1 MTEVWLDPDVRE
13 ILRAIEADAA
23 RRVLAN
29 RINDVL
35 DRLETNPGDASL
47 RRHRFHQ
54 RALWCVLVVAQG
66 EDWAV
71 LWETHPTQADDV
83 IVRYLGPASFA

>member
-1 MTEVWLDPDVRE
+1 MTQVWLDPDAGE
-13 ILRAIEADAA
+13 ILLAIEADAV
-23 RRVLAN
+23 RSVLAH

-35 DRLETNPGDASL
+35 DRLEMNPGDASL

-54 RALWCVLVVAQG
+54 PALWCVLVEAQG

-71 LWETHPTQADDV
+71 LWETHPTQPDDV
-83 IVRYLGPASFA
+83 IVRYLGPASFT